1 VSRSVIRI
9 TSTTFGLLN
18 LVRRRSSRKKMRRF
32 LILCALL
39 VFATSSFAKE
49 AYLSIGGSVN
59 NFRTDT
65 RIFNPSSSKD
75 IQIQATLLPVGNI
88 DNSSRQSIT
97 ITVPKRQMLD
107 YDDVV
112 ASLFN
117 ASGLGAIRLSS
128 SDDFVATQRIYAVTS
143 ATACQAV
150 GTLGQFVPGLQTSDA
165 TKQGVLIQ
173 LKSNSAFRTNIGA
186 VNPNNVTA
194 SVTWRL
200 YDKNNALVA
209 TGNPVAMPPFAVIS
223 PTNIASTFFFNPGS
237 ADLSDAWVGFTSD
250 QPIFAYASVID
261 NVTTDPTFIP
271 MSVDSGV
278 VAQTG
283 SLTFNVL
290 EKNNSITISP
300 VPTSL
305 KIGDVVTFHITVQDS
320 NHGFELTD
328 PDSTVAI
335 PPTTFSPG
343 DTADRTF
350 TVRKNGTY
358 TYFCSNSGCGAHPG
372 MSGTF
377 DVGQGT
383 DPQPHY

>member
-1 VSRSVIRI
+1 
-9 TSTTFGLLN
+9 
-18 LVRRRSSRKKMRRF
+18 MRRF
-32 LILCALL
+32 LIFCALL
-39 VFATSSFAKE
+39 VFATVGFAKE
-49 AYLSIGGSVN
+49 VYLSIGGSVN

-97 ITVPKRQMLD
+97 ITIPKRQMAV

-112 ASLFN
+112 ASLFI
-117 ASGLGAIRLSS
+117 STGLGAVRLSS
-128 SDDFVATQRIYAVTS
+128 ADDFVATQRIYAQQLVS
-143 ATACQAV
+143 TACLAP

-173 LKSNSAFRTNIGA
+173 LKSNTEFRTNIGA
-186 VNPNNVTA
+186 VNPNSVTA
-194 SVTWRL
+194 NVTWRL
-200 YDKNNALVA
+200 YDKNNALVG
-209 TGNPVAMPPFAVIS
+209 TSGGPIAMPPFAVIT
-223 PTNIASTFFFNPGS
+223 PTNITSPFWAFSPGN

-250 QPIFAYASVID
+250 QPIFAYASVVD
-261 NVTTDPTFIP
+261 NFTTDPTFIP

-283 SLTFNVL
+283 SLTFNVN
-290 EKNNSITISP
+290 EQNFSITISP
-300 VPTSL
+300 APTSL
-305 KIGDVVTFHITVQDS
+305 KIGDVVTFHITVHDS

-328 PDSTVAI
+328 PDGTVAI

-350 TVRKNGTY
+350 TVRKNGSY

-377 DVGQGT
+377 DVGQPSP

>member
-1 VSRSVIRI
+1 
-9 TSTTFGLLN
+9 
-18 LVRRRSSRKKMRRF
+18 MRRF

-39 VFATSSFAKE
+39 VFATTSFAKE
-49 AYLSIGGSVN
+49 VYLSIGGSVN

-194 SVTWRL
+194 NVTWRL
-200 YDKNNALVA
+200 YDKNNALVGT
-209 TGNPVAMPPFAVIS
+209 TGGPIAMPPFAVIT
-223 PTNIASTFFFNPGS
+223 PTNITSPFWAGNFNPGN
-237 ADLSDAWVGFTSD
+237 ADVSDAWVGFTSD

-283 SLTFNVL
+283 SLTFNVN
-290 EKNNSITISP
+290 EQNFSITISP
-300 VPTSL
+300 APTSL
-305 KIGDVVTFHITVQDS
+305 KIGDVVTFHITVHDS
-320 NHGFELTD
+320 NHGFELME
-328 PDSTVAI
+328 PGGAVAI
-335 PPTTFSPG
+335 PAAIFSPG
-343 DTADRTF
+343 DIVDKTF

-358 TYFCSNSGCGAHPG
+358 TYFCANSGCGAHAG

-377 DVGQGT
+377 DVGQPSP